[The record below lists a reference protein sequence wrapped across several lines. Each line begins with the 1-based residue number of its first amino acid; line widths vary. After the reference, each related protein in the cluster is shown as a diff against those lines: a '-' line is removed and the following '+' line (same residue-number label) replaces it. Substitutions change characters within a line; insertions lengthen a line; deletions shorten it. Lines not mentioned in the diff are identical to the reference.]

1 MPMTPPMTPEVVA
14 FSAPTVGAMEV
25 DEPASYQHELE
36 ERVVL
41 LYVGRM

>member
-1 MPMTPPMTPEVVA
+1 MTPPMTPEVYA
-14 FSAPTVGAMEV
+14 SQFAQTV
-25 DEPASYQHELE
+25 DEPASIDLD